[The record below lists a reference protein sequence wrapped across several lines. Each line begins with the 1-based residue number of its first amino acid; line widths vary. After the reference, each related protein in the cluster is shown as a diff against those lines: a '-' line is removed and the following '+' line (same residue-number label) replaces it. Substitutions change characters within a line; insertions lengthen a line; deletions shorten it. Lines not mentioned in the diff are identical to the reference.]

1 MPFELMRNRN
11 LVVVLGGQ
19 IFYELPSN
27 ITKLTVQDI
36 GRHQLA
42 QPSIFRSA
50 ELILDQYL
58 F

>member
-19 IFYELPSN
+19 IFYDLPSN

-36 GRHQLA
+36 GRYQLA
-42 QPSIFRSA
+42 QPSIFRAA
-50 ELILDQYL
+50 ELILDQ
-58 F
+58 